1 LLLLDDDD
9 DDDDDDVVERLFSEY
24 LFVEYL
30 LTISSNLDILSEFID
45 SSLLLKFLA
54 RMIRFISDCR
64 IFIPSMRRSL
74 PRFIRSTSILDVVE
88 AVAVVEF
95 VVAVGGGFGEAI
107 VVLVSDTISSS
118 PILLLFIELQS

>member
-1 LLLLDDDD
+1 
-9 DDDDDDVVERLFSEY
+9 
-24 LFVEYL
+24 
-30 LTISSNLDILSEFID
+30 
-45 SSLLLKFLA
+45 
-54 RMIRFISDCR
+54 
-64 IFIPSMRRSL
+64 MRRSL